1 MEEKGKCALMLNI
14 PLDTHSRFKIACS
27 AQSTTMTKTLINF
40 MNMYLED
47 YEKIRDA
54 AILAKSKD
62 KEEDFDMI
70 TAGN

>member
-27 AQSTTMTKTLINF
+27 AKGTTMTKVLISY
-40 MNMYLED
+40 MDIYLGA

-54 AILAKSKD
+54 EILARASVVEKD
-62 KEEDFDMI
+62 FGMI
-70 TAGN
+70 TKGD